1 MKEKAKKTAV
11 MTIRMTAETKRAIDR
26 EAERRDWTPSKM
38 AEKILSAWARE
49 QSKGETES
57 AEDSNDKDISVGF
70 YHNEINT
77 VNIT

>member
-11 MTIRMTAETKRAIDR
+11 MTIRMTAETKRVIDR
-26 EAERRDWTPSKM
+26 EAERREWTPSKM
-38 AEKILSAWARE
+38 AEKILSAWAME
-49 QSKGETES
+49 QSEQES
-57 AEDSNDKDISVGF
+57 ANAAESNDKDINVGF

>member
-11 MTIRMTAETKRAIDR
+11 MTIRMTTETKLAIDR

-49 QSKGETES
+49 QSKRENEAVEES
-57 AEDSNDKDISVGF
+57 DNKDINVGF

>member
-38 AEKILSAWARE
+38 AEKILSAWAAE
-49 QSKGETES
+49 QADAAPEHSGKEVNVE
-57 AEDSNDKDISVGF
+57 F
-70 YHNEINT
+70 YKNEIGA
-77 VNIT
+77 VNIQ

>member
-11 MTIRMTAETKRAIDR
+11 MTIRMTAETKNAIDR
-26 EAERRDWTPSKM
+26 EAERREWTPSKM
-38 AEKILSAWARE
+38 AEKILSAWAQE
-49 QSKGETES
+49 QEKIETS
-57 AEDSNDKDISVGF
+57 ADKDINVGF

>member
-38 AEKILSAWARE
+38 AEKILSAWALENAGR
-49 QSKGETES
+49 ETES
-57 AEDSNDKDISVGF
+57 SDKDISVGF